1 MLQWVFSVLF
11 SLVIFVIGVVVM
23 FTTSLSIKE
32 ISSII
37 VGFIWGMIIPIL
49 SWGFRDKI
57 KLGKFAKILHLHDPL
72 LGSPSWIDKGR
83 RRYEFRS
90 QLPSLDSI
98 LSIKNL
104 QRVDTLSISSYTI
117 TLEYIESIKKALNR
131 DVKFNFLILN
141 PEAEQNIK
149 VQEKNY
155 SAGRN
160 LKQQLEQT
168 LYTLCKE
175 KEKLHDDK
183 KGQFVIHTY
192 DDIIRNGIMIVY
204 FYTDDNPWI
213 KVEDYVVGSDPN
225 SRSNQAVY
233 KNDDKDF
240 FDYNLCYYN
249 EIFSKS
255 KEYICESTTD

>member
-11 SLVIFVIGVVVM
+11 SLVIFAIGVVVM
-23 FTTSLSIKE
+23 FTTSLSVKE

-104 QRVDTLSISSYTI
+104 KRVDILSVSSYITTI
-117 TLEYIESIKKALNR
+117 EYIESINKALNR
-131 DVKFNFLILN
+131 NVEFNFLILN
-141 PEAEQNIK
+141 PNAEQNVSI
-149 VQEKNY
+149 QEKIY
-155 SAGRN
+155 PIGIN

-168 LYTLCKE
+168 LYALCKE

-183 KGQFVIHTY
+183 KGQLVIHTY

-204 FYTDDNPWI
+204 LDTDDNPWI
-213 KVEDYVVGSDPN
+213 KVEDYVAGSDPN
-225 SRSNQAVY
+225 SRSSQAVY
-233 KNDDKDF
+233 ENDDKDF
-240 FDYNLCYYN
+240 FDYNLRYYN
-249 EIFSKS
+249 EISSKS